1 MAQLNLK
8 NPIVFFD
15 LETTGLKIGKDKIV
29 EIAILKINPNQSRE
43 EYYTRVNPEM
53 PIPKEST
60 EIHGISDADVQD
72 CPTFKEIAHKIK
84 DFIGTADLAGYNSN
98 RFDIPFLVEELHQNN
113 VEVDFKK
120 RKMIDVQKIFHKK
133 EKRTLEAAY
142 QFYCGKN
149 LENAHNALADTV
161 ATYEVLL
168 GQLDKY
174 ADLENDMEF
183 LHQFSND
190 SKLVDYNRAFVYN
203 DKDQIVFNFG
213 KHKNK
218 TVASVLKKEP
228 QYYDWMMQADFPQDT
243 KNELQRIY
251 NQIMFKDT
259 LF

>member
-1 MAQLNLK
+1 MIQLKLK

-43 EYYTRVNPEM
+43 EYYTRINPGM
-53 PIPKEST
+53 PIPKESS
-60 EIHGISDADVQD
+60 EIHGITDEDVKD
-72 CPTFKEIAHKIK
+72 CPTFREIAHKIK
-84 DFIGTADLAGYNSN
+84 DFIGTSDLAGFNSN
-98 RFDIPFLVEELHQNN
+98 RFDIPFLVEEFYQNGI
-113 VEVDFKK
+113 EVDFKK
-120 RKMIDVQKIFHKK
+120 RKMIDVQQIFHKK

-142 QFYCGKN
+142 QFYCNKT
-149 LENAHNALADTV
+149 LDNAHNALVDTV

-174 ADLENDMEF
+174 DDLENDMEF
-183 LHQFSND
+183 LHQLSND

-203 DKDQIVFNFG
+203 DNDQIVFNFG

-218 TVASVLKKEP
+218 TVESVLKKEP

-243 KNELQRIY
+243 KKELQKIY